1 MQRVKIIIKRP
12 TIHYII
18 SLGYILAPIVN
29 ILLLLIIIK
38 LPLNMVLRHL
48 FRGYGYLAA
57 IWLLTAPIVGI
68 GLYFVHKVSWYLFLA
83 HSGLILLDYILKWT
97 RLPRHYW
104 ISIPEVHQILIF
116 VGNMALIVAIGY
128 IIQKDFRS
136 PYFQVLPRSWRR
148 SRRVPIRHRIILN
161 GETRPVSDVST
172 TGCFVSESDFGLE
185 IGEKVSIS
193 FKADALTIDCRGEVM
208 RIIPDGYGLRFMGL
222 SFVQK
227 QDIRRMLA
235 SRYAFRYEVNVA
247 CTWVSN
253 SHSAKGTIQDIST
266 SGCFVQGEVTEVV
279 KNQRGTLRLASGS
292 IRRNVRGTIVWVKSS
307 SDEKQ
312 AGCAVQFSNNQ
323 RRMVNRILKQQG
335 KKEVPA

>member
-1 MQRVKIIIKRP
+1 MKRVKIIIKRP
-12 TIHYII
+12 TSHYII

-38 LPLNMVLRHL
+38 LPFNIVLSRL
-48 FRGYGYLAA
+48 FRGYGNLAA

-68 GLYFVHKVSWYLFLA
+68 GLYFVHKVSWYVFLA

-116 VGNMALIVAIGY
+116 VGNMALIIAIGY

-148 SRRVPIRHRIILN
+148 SRRVPVRHRISLN
-161 GETRPVSDVST
+161 EEMRPVSDVST
-172 TGCFVSESDFGLE
+172 TGCFVSESDIGLN

-193 FKADALTIDCRGEVM
+193 FKADALNIDCRGEVM
-208 RIIPDGYGLRFMGL
+208 RIIPEGYGLRFMGL
-222 SFVQK
+222 SFAQK
-227 QDIRRMLA
+227 HDIRRMLA
-235 SRYAFRYEVNVA
+235 LRYALRYEINVA

-253 SHSAKGTIQDIST
+253 SHSTIGTILDISA
-266 SGCFVQGEVTEVV
+266 SGCFVQGEATEVV
-279 KNQRGTLRLASGS
+279 KNQGGVLHLSSGS
-292 IRRNVRGTIVWVKSS
+292 IRRNVHGAIVEINSS
-307 SDEKQ
+307 SVEKP
-312 AGCAVQFSNNQ
+312 AGFAVQFSSNQ
-323 RRMVNRILKQQG
+323 HRLVNRILKQQRN
-335 KKEVPA
+335 KSAV

>member
-38 LPLNMVLRHL
+38 LPLNMVLRRL
-48 FRGYGYLAA
+48 FQGYGYLAA

-68 GLYFVHKVSWYLFLA
+68 GLYFVHKVSWYIFLA

-97 RLPRHYW
+97 RLPRYYW
-104 ISIPEVHQILIF
+104 ISIPAVHQILIF

-136 PYFQVLPRSWRR
+136 PYFQVLPRSWRK
-148 SRRVPIRHRIILN
+148 SRRVPIRHRISLN
-161 GETRPVSDVST
+161 GELRPVSDVST
-172 TGCFVSESDFGLE
+172 TGCFVSESDIGLE

-208 RIIPDGYGLRFMGL
+208 RIIPEGYGLRFMGL
-222 SFVQK
+222 SLAQK

-235 SRYAFRYEVNVA
+235 SRYALRYEVNVA

-253 SHSAKGTIQDIST
+253 SHSTSGTILNIST
-266 SGCFVQGEVTEVV
+266 SGCFVRGEVTEVV

-292 IRRNVRGTIVWVKSS
+292 IRRNVRGTIVGVKSS
-307 SDEKQ
+307 SYEKP
-312 AGCAVQFSNNQ
+312 AGFAVQFSNNQ
-323 RRMVNRILKQQG
+323 RRLVNRILKQR